1 MDIQLLDLLAN
12 ICEMEIRD
20 MPEMEHIYSVEED
33 DIVLEREVP
42 EKDILENKIEELDA
56 KLAEVSPEMARALCA
71 VAQDHPDVYDSYEYR
86 ATPEELREYFAIKP
100 LAQEVFLLSCAYD
113 LAQEYD
119 YLPLDQVEDTN
130 EFNYLYFNCV
140 DCYCDYVLDV
150 FREQH
155 AKYRERHI
163 QYLEMY
169 LKVLSRTAEYK

>member
-1 MDIQLLDLLAN
+1 MDYQLLST
-12 ICEMEIRD
+12 ICEMETRYD
-20 MPEMEHIYSVEED
+20 SDMEHIYSVEED
-33 DIVLEREVP
+33 DIVLDREMP
-42 EKDILENKIEELDA
+42 EKDILESKREELDA
-56 KLAEVSPEMARALCA
+56 KLAEVSPQMARALFA
-71 VAQDHPDVYDSYEYR
+71 VTQDHPDVYDSYEYR

-130 EFNYLYFNCV
+130 DFNYLYFNCV

-155 AKYRERHI
+155 AKYRKRHI
-163 QYLEMY
+163 QYMEMY
-169 LKVLSRTAEYK
+169 LKVLSRTAKSK